1 MIDFTWKINQL
12 ERSTADDYVL
22 VVHYGVDAT
31 DGEFSKGAY
40 GTISFNPET
49 MPASVGF
56 DSLTEEVV
64 LGWVF
69 SKVEQDVVEAQL
81 EAIIADMKEPKVV
94 AGMPWVAEA
103 VEDATPDA
111 VKED

>member
-1 MIDFTWKINQL
+1 MIEYTWKINQL

-22 VVHYGVDAT
+22 VVHYGVDAV

-40 GTISFNPET
+40 GTISFDPET
-49 MPASVGF
+49 MPASVDF

-69 SKVEQDVVEAQL
+69 TKVEQDVVEAQL

-94 AGMPWVAEA
+94 AGMPWV
-103 VEDATPDA
+103 VTDTMGG
-111 VKED
+111 